1 MTVGDFKTSRSL
13 VAAAVAVASLLLIGA
28 CPVDAAVPRFSA
40 KLVGNSATGRVAKH
54 AFVVG
59 DGYAGVFRDNR
70 RARTPYRVCW
80 YRGRARAG
88 CKAGRTGRVGR
99 DDAVF
104 LVAPGVTGRYEYRW
118 IVAGRAVVRWVVTI
132 GVGD

>member
-1 MTVGDFKTSRSL
+1 VTVGNLKTLRSL
-13 VAAAVAVASLLLIGA
+13 AAAAIAVATLLIGA
-28 CPVDAAVPRFSA
+28 GPVDAAVPRFSA

-59 DGYAGVFRDNR
+59 DGYTGVFRDNR
-70 RARTPYRVCW
+70 RARTPYRVCC
-80 YRGRARAG
+80 YRGQVRAG
-88 CKAGRTGRVGR
+88 CKVGRTGRVGR

-104 LVAPGVTGRYEYRW
+104 LVAPSVTGQYEYRW
-118 IVAGRAVVRWVVTI
+118 IVAGRAVVRWVVVI